1 MVQQPKQNDQFQD
14 MMFQALLA
22 PLLACLQ
29 ASSGQRGQD
38 SGELVFI
45 SLALSLAAPLKYPRF
60 ASSVYNIMIY
70 ILLFFLLWIFT

>member
-1 MVQQPKQNDQFQD
+1 MKFGLMVQKQEQNDHFQD
-14 MMFQALLA
+14 MLFEALLA

-60 ASSVYNIMIY
+60 ASSFYNIMI
-70 ILLFFLLWIFT
+70 